1 MNNAGLMVFGTL
13 FMVLNLAIVIG
24 ALVIG
29 VYGLILFVKLA
40 KRGIVALDIYIE
52 NNKKITTHTD
62 L

>member
-1 MNNAGLMVFGTL
+1 MNNVGLMVFGTL
-13 FMVLNLAIVIG
+13 FTVLNLAIVIG